1 MINEKNL
8 SMAID
13 SSLSYCSITIFKDE
27 KIIWN
32 KEKKCNFGHEKYL
45 SILLDKMTKE
55 LGLLPRNFSS
65 LYLNYGPARFTCI
78 RSCHALMKG
87 YFIQHSVN
95 IYAFT
100 IFEHFYL
107 GLKNNQSNSIGCI
120 IDTNRRDLGL
130 QALNNKGKIIDDFHT
145 LIIDNDLIKKLNRF
159 DTIIGNGISKIKDLE
174 NFLTIKHKC
183 LKPISLKSKYLMKS
197 HYNKKPLKSI
207 PKIIYPYS
215 PI

>member
-1 MINEKNL
+1 MNNNKNL
-8 SMAID
+8 SIAID

-27 KIIWN
+27 KIFWN

-45 SILLDKMTKE
+45 SILLDEMAKE
-55 LGLLPRNFSS
+55 LKVIPKNFTS

-78 RSCHALMKG
+78 RSCHSLMKG
-87 YFIQHSVN
+87 YFIHHPIN

-107 GLKNNQSNSIGCI
+107 GLRNNNHKLIGCI
-120 IDTNRRDLGL
+120 IDTNRRDIGL
-130 QALNNKGKIIDDFHT
+130 QSLNSKGKNIGNFQTLQINEDIIR
-145 LIIDNDLIKKLNRF
+145 KLNDY
-159 DTIIGNGISKIKDLE
+159 DTIIGNGINKIKDLDG
-174 NFLTIKHKC
+174 FISIKNKC
-183 LKPISLKSKYLMKS
+183 SYPLYLKSKFLMKN
-197 HYNKKPLKSI
+197 HYLKKPLKNI